1 MLYFNFKIIASLF
14 SPRAQFYFFP
24 LIVKGTGT
32 SNSRFKKEEKRKRFV
47 KKKKKV
53 ARKISHRVN
62 SHSVMEDVN
71 LAQCDSNN
79 QVRNFNLM
87 VCSFELLDA
96 HLIVQVVFELEKI
109 KLKCVELGYSG
120 RSDSQAE

>member
-1 MLYFNFKIIASLF
+1 MEVEFRRSSFTSFLLSLKV
-14 SPRAQFYFFP
+14 QGQVIHP
-24 LIVKGTGT
+24 LK
-32 SNSRFKKEEKRKRFV
+32 NNRREKV
-47 KKKKKV
+47 CLKKKKV

-109 KLKCVELGYSG
+109 KLKCVEFAPIRLFW
-120 RSDSQAE
+120 EV